1 MKKSFLLTN
10 LFVLLLLVNVSAQS
24 SCPAITGLRVSNIT
38 STNATFDW
46 DAGPFDGYNIEYK
59 ASYSTTWVWFGGG
72 SFPHQ
77 EMSVFSPGT
86 TYEVR
91 VRGSFYFGDCPPSAF
106 ITFTTLGSVPPPVS
120 YCTSKG
126 LSTSYGWIKSVKLGT
141 INNVSGNNSGY
152 ANFTSLS
159 TGIPG
164 NTIIPLTV
172 QAGAKKTPQSQKWAL
187 YIDLNNDGDF
197 FDAGETVANFVSVAG
212 EIVTQNIVIPT
223 TLTGNRRMRISM
235 QYMFVA
241 GGGPCGTFQ
250 YGEVEDYTIN
260 VTAAVAARTI
270 TDASEVVLQKAIP
283 NNQAIVYPNPTKD
296 VLNVVYSK
304 EPVNELKVFDFTG
317 RIRVK
322 QNGFTGS
329 KVLDISGLSSGA
341 YVLILTTKSGD
352 IKQTFIKQ

>member
-1 MKKSFLLTN
+1 M
-10 LFVLLLLVNVSAQS
+10 LLLLINASAQS

-72 SFPHQ
+72 SMPHQ

-86 TYEVR
+86 TYDIR
-91 VRGSFYFGDCPPSAF
+91 VRGSYFFGDCPPSAF

-126 LSTSYGWIKSVKLGT
+126 LSTTYGWIKSVKLGT
-141 INNVSGNNSGY
+141 INNVSGNNNGY

-159 TGIPG
+159 TEIPG
-164 NTIIPLTV
+164 NTIISLTV

-187 YIDLNNDGDF
+187 YVDLNNDGDF

-223 TLTGNRRMRISM
+223 ILTGNRRMRISM

-241 GGGPCGTFQ
+241 GSGPCGTFQ

-260 VTAAVAARTI
+260 VTAAVAARTM
-270 TDASEVVLQKAIP
+270 TGAPDDVLQKAIS
-283 NNQAIVYPNPTKD
+283 NSQTIVYPNPAKD

-304 EPVNELKVFDFTG
+304 EQVNELKVFDITG
-317 RIRVK
+317 RMRVK
-322 QNGFTGS
+322 QNGFAGS
-329 KVLDISGLSSGA
+329 KALDISRLSSGA
-341 YVLILTTKSGD
+341 YVLILTTKGGD